1 MKTNTN
7 FDLIDK
13 NKVSFLENI
22 LGSKF
27 LYKKK
32 IAPYGAH
39 WIFFNENFNKK
50 DLGLDG
56 HPKRGKNIPLLK
68 GYKRMFAGANLV
80 FRKKIYFEDKIKKK
94 TEIKSLLKKR
104 SDNKNIYFLTLANN
118 FFRDNLEVLKE
129 IQTIVFVKNN
139 HVSNNEK
146 KISNNTNLK
155 LLHKKNFKFN
165 NIDLFRY
172 SALTYNSHRI
182 HYDLDYTNNIEGHKN
197 LLVHA
202 PLTATYVINEINS
215 FIKKDLSRYSFSLL
229 KPIYVNE
236 KITLKVYGSKLD
248 KSVIIAKVLKEK
260 NEIAFSSEIQIIS

>member
-7 FDLIDK
+7 LDLIDK
-13 NKVSFLENI
+13 NKVSFLKNI

-94 TEIKSLLKKR
+94 
-104 SDNKNIYFLTLANN
+104 
-118 FFRDNLEVLKE
+118 
-129 IQTIVFVKNN
+129 
-139 HVSNNEK
+139 
-146 KISNNTNLK
+146 LK
-155 LLHKKNFKFN
+155 L
-165 NIDLFRY
+165 
-172 SALTYNSHRI
+172 
-182 HYDLDYTNNIEGHKN
+182 N
-197 LLVHA
+197 LC
-202 PLTATYVINEINS
+202 
-215 FIKKDLSRYSFSLL
+215 L
-229 KPIYVNE
+229 KR
-236 KITLKVYGSKLD
+236 G
-248 KSVIIAKVLKEK
+248 VIIK
-260 NEIAFSSEIQIIS
+260 IFTF